1 MESGTSA
8 PTVLVGLG
16 NPGPEYAATP
26 HNLGFRVMARLAEDA
41 GVRIS
46 RPEARSLTGIAQIE
60 GRRVVLATPLTYM
73 NLSGPAVR
81 DLLQKYEASLQSLVL
96 VFDELNLPLGA
107 IRIRER
113 GSAGGHNG
121 VDSVIDAL
129 ASQEFVRVRLGIGP
143 DHPIAPNRIGGDKA
157 EYVLRPFPRSKQEE
171 VEELVVRAADAVR
184 MVLRDGVAKAM
195 NEYNRRE
202 PAE

>member
-1 MESGTSA
+1 MPASDA
-8 PTVLVGLG
+8 YVLVAGLG

-26 HNLGFRVMARLAEDA
+26 HNLGFRVVARLAEEK
-41 GVRIS
+41 GLRIS
-46 RPEARSLTGIAQIE
+46 RPESRSLTTVGEIE

-73 NLSGPAVR
+73 NSSGGAVR
-81 DLLQKYEASLQSLVL
+81 DLLKKYEAGPESLPQSLIV
-96 VFDELNLPLGA
+96 VSDELQLPLGS

-121 VDSVIDAL
+121 IASVIDAVGTD
-129 ASQEFVRVRLGIGP
+129 EFVRVRLGIGP
-143 DHPIAPNRIGGDKA
+143 DHPVPGEYKA
-157 EYVLRPFPRSKQEE
+157 DYVLRPFPKAKLEQ
-171 VEELVVRAADAVR
+171 VEEMVVRGADAVR
-184 MVLRDGVAKAM
+184 MILRDGAARAM

>member
-1 MESGTSA
+1 MPASEA
-8 PTVLVGLG
+8 YVLVAGLG

-26 HNLGFRVMARLAEDA
+26 HNLGFRAVARMAQDA
-41 GVRIS
+41 GEAAGLRIS
-46 RPEARSLTGIAQIE
+46 RPECRSLTAVGEIE

-81 DLLQKYEASLQSLVL
+81 DLLKKYEAGPESLIV
-96 VFDELNLPLGA
+96 VVDELNLPLGA

-121 VDSVIDAL
+121 VESVID
-129 ASQEFVRVRLGIGP
+129 SVGTDEFVRVRLGIGP
-143 DHPIAPNRIGGDKA
+143 DYPVPGEYKSD
-157 EYVLRPFPRSKQEE
+157 YVLRPFPKAKWEQ
-171 VEELVVRAADAVR
+171 VEEMIVRAADAVR
-184 MVLRDGVAKAM
+184 MILRDGAARAM
-195 NEYNRRE
+195 NEFNRRE